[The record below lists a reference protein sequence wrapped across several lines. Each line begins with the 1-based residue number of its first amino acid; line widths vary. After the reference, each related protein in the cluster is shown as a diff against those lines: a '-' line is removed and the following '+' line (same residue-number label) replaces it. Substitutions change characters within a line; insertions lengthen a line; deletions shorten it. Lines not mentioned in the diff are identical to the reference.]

1 MPERKV
7 IQPPQAPRPAGAY
20 SPALL
25 VDGWLFL
32 SGQGPV
38 DPVTGGLAGETVEQ
52 QTEQV
57 LANIAAVLAG
67 VGATLAD
74 VVNATVHLADVGLF
88 ERFNGAYAEAFPDP
102 KPARTTVGSMLAE
115 GMLVEIAVIARIGL
129 SG

>member
-25 VDGWLFL
+25 V
-32 SGQGPV
+32 
-38 DPVTGGLAGETVEQ
+38 
-52 QTEQV
+52 
-57 LANIAAVLAG
+57 AAVLAG
-67 VGATLAD
+67 
-74 VVNATVHLADVGLF
+74 
-88 ERFNGAYAEAFPDP
+88 
-102 KPARTTVGSMLAE
+102 ARTTVGSKSAE